1 MLRTSLAQ
9 ISGNHV
15 RRTELTPYQR
25 GVIIGAH
32 SADASPG
39 RISKLTNL
47 PDFIVR
53 ITLKKAAER
62 EDDQSRSRSDRP
74 TMLFAR
80 DTRHLI
86 RIARVN
92 SRISYKELKI
102 QAELACSRIII
113 YRALKSYEL
122 IN

>member
-1 MLRTSLAQ
+1 MLRTPLAQ

-32 SADASPG
+32 SAGASPG
-39 RISKLTNL
+39 RISKLSNL
-47 PDFIVR
+47 PDSTVR
-53 ITLKKAAER
+53 TTLKKAAER
-62 EDDQSRSRSDRP
+62 EDGQSRPRSGRP
-74 TMLFAR
+74 AMLSAR

-92 SRISYKELKI
+92 PRISYKELKI
-102 QAELACSRIII
+102 QAGLACSRTTI